1 MLTMDAA
8 SSYMLTSYSMCDTN
22 GIFLGVNDIN
32 HSATLVDIF
41 NSDLY
46 RNANMAILG
55 SSGSGKTFTTQCMSE
70 RLRLK
75 QYQVFCIIPKKGVE
89 FKPCCDAV
97 GGQYIIVSGGSYQS
111 HKMKI

>member
-1 MLTMDAA
+1 MSKVIAVA
-8 SSYMLTSYSMCDTN
+8 NPVSYTHLYSMCDTN

-70 RLRLK
+70 KMCIRDR
-75 QYQVFCIIPKKGVE
+75 YRCESWGWSDVFE
-89 FKPCCDAV
+89 
-97 GGQYIIVSGGSYQS
+97 QR
-111 HKMKI
+111 